1 MMDPRRLG
9 EYDSDLSEED
19 QGDVLCILHP
29 ASPSAMAVASRIV
42 DTAPQHTISR
52 AQMPIRVLGADDG
65 QPIVQPDTM
74 ELAQQGLV
82 TRDLALRL
90 SAELKDPLAG
100 FTFGRNEQRCDFV
113 FNYATTDGAKR
124 ISNIH
129 FRIWLSEAG
138 IIMLEDQSTNG
149 TWVEGK
155 HLRSKNR
162 ESNPPGRYKHTL
174 THGTLIKLQMV
185 PGQDDDVQ
193 FVVRIPRRDGPAE
206 DLWDNNVAEYFQRLV
221 LARERRERAKAREN
235 GAVSCYFV
243 FEFLWYLLTVVSR
256 ISSRTIRV
264 TPSLRPS
271 LQAEATSPTVQE
283 SGVVAPSIT
292 RAALL
297 ARELLLPF
305 ICSPLS
311 SLVKSS
317 RQRRLRSASS

>member
-9 EYDSDLSEED
+9 EHDSDLSEED

-42 DTAPQHTISR
+42 ESAPQHTISR
-52 AQMPIRVLGADDG
+52 AQMPIRVLGADDD
-65 QPIVQPDTM
+65 QPIVQPNTM
-74 ELAQQGLV
+74 ELAEQGLV

-162 ESNPPGRYKHTL
+162 ESNPQDAISTL
-174 THGTLIKLQMV
+174 LPMV
-185 PGQDDDVQ
+185 
-193 FVVRIPRRDGPAE
+193 
-206 DLWDNNVAEYFQRLV
+206 
-221 LARERRERAKAREN
+221 
-235 GAVSCYFV
+235 
-243 FEFLWYLLTVVSR
+243 LLS
-256 ISSRTIRV
+256 SSRWF
-264 TPSLRPS
+264 
-271 LQAEATSPTVQE
+271 QAKMMMFS
-283 SGVVAPSIT
+283 
-292 RAALL
+292 
-297 ARELLLPF
+297 
-305 ICSPLS
+305 LS
-311 SLVKSS
+311 SAFQEGRAQPRICGITTLSS
-317 RQRRLRSASS
+317 TSSA